1 MNWLFDSPFTI
12 LLGAVA
18 IGFFLGV
25 AWVQTGKDAFLYS
38 IGGIALAAIGL
49 LILERAVETDSEKV
63 RKLLYQIAEEIE
75 NNDADSVVQHVVSS
89 KPELAAEAKQ
99 RMKSYTF
106 TQVQITK
113 IHSITEHPDKQPPS
127 VVAQF
132 NVLVGAGG
140 SGIEVDNQPV
150 FFKVTFWKDTDGQWK
165 IADYQFDAN
174 RPFPRAETSLD

>member
-12 LLGAVA
+12 LLGAIA

-25 AWVQTGKDAFLYS
+25 AWVQTGKNAFLYS
-38 IGGIALAAIGL
+38 IGGVALVAIGL

-63 RKLLYQIAEEIE
+63 RRLLYQIAHEIE
-75 NNDADSVVQHVVSS
+75 ANDADRVVKHVVSS
-89 KPELAAEAKQ
+89 KPELAEAGK
-99 RMKSYTF
+99 REMNRYTF

-140 SGIEVDNQPV
+140 SGIEVDNQPIL
-150 FFKVTFWKDTDGQWK
+150 FKVTFWKDTDGQWK
-165 IADYQFDAN
+165 IADYQYDAN
-174 RPFPRAETSLD
+174 RPFPRADSSLD